1 MPDSGTRGGARYAC
15 SDTCILMTVYFNG
28 AFMDKA
34 DVSISPDDR
43 GFLFGDGVYE
53 VVRAEDG
60 ALFRLDAHRRR
71 LARSLE
77 AIQLHDVD
85 TEALWNSVHKL
96 LPRNG
101 LDAGSAKVYLQITRG
116 AAPRR
121 HAFPDPP
128 AEPTVYALASA
139 HEPPVEKWNEGV
151 KVILHP
157 DQRWARCDIKS
168 LNYLPNVLANQ
179 AAHEV
184 DAYEALQVRD
194 GFVTEGTHSSV
205 AAVFDGTVTTH
216 PLTNHTLPSIT
227 RQTMLELCE
236 DLDRPVEAFPV
247 EADALPD
254 ADELFLMGTTTGV
267 MPIVQVDD
275 WTVGDGTPG
284 SVTRALQD
292 AFPDLE
298 W

>member
-1 MPDSGTRGGARYAC
+1 
-15 SDTCILMTVYFNG
+15 MTVYFNG
-28 AFMDKA
+28 DFMDKT

-60 ALFRLDAHRRR
+60 TLFRLDAHRRR

-77 AIQLHDVD
+77 AIKLHDVD
-85 TEALWNSVHKL
+85 TDALWASVREL

-101 LDAGSAKVYLQITRG
+101 LDEGPAKVYLQVTRG
-116 AAPRR
+116 AATPRQ

-128 AEPTVYALASA
+128 VEPTVYARALP
-139 HEPPVEKWNEGV
+139 HEPPVDKWEHGV
-151 KVILHP
+151 SVILRP

-179 AAHEV
+179 AAHEAG
-184 DAYEALQVRD
+184 AYEALQVRD
-194 GFVTEGTHSSV
+194 GFVTEASHSSV

-216 PLTNHTLPSIT
+216 PFTNRTLPSIT
-227 RQTMLELCE
+227 RQVMLELCDE
-236 DLDRPVEAFPV
+236 LDLPIDEFPV
-247 EADALPD
+247 AVDALPD
-254 ADELFLMGTTTGV
+254 ADELFLMGTTTGI
-267 MPIVQVDD
+267 MPIVEVDD

-284 SVTRALQD
+284 PVTRELLGAFRALD
-292 AFPDLE
+292 PTP
-298 W
+298 